1 MVNVANYYALLGVT
15 PDATKEEVADAYYKK
30 IINVSSDFMS
40 ENYKTAYIV
49 LSDDVRRYS
58 YDKSI
63 GIHRYRKVGLS
74 IRAAKVIGRIG
85 LTLLDVICT
94 FYQCFFIAVVMVN
107 YFLKIMSIEETRYD
121 TLLPLIHD
129 ICDPFLLNNEELIL
143 FMQISIAVHIIHF
156 YIRRA
161 NRKLK
166 AVNWEVKIK
175 NNKEEQKNGIHG

>member
-1 MVNVANYYALLGVT
+1 MVNVANYYALLGVP
-15 PDATKEEVADAYYKK
+15 PDATKEEIVDAYYKK

-58 YDKSI
+58 YDKRI
-63 GIHRYRKVGLS
+63 GIHKYRKVGLP
-74 IRAAKVIGRIG
+74 IRMAKVIGRII

-94 FYQCFFIAVVMVN
+94 FYQCFFIAVIMVN
-107 YFLKIMSIEETRYD
+107 LILKIMSIVDYD
-121 TLLPLIHD
+121 ILLPLIHD
-129 ICDPFLLNNEELIL
+129 ICEPFLLNKEKLIF